1 MKVSLAFCPVLC
13 WCGLLL
19 PLLIQSQPKP
29 DSLFRYE
36 YSHRQMGTLFRIVLY
51 APDSSLARQ
60 AAREAFRRV
69 DTLNAILSDYLP
81 GSELNR
87 LSATAGTGKAIPVS
101 PDLWKVL
108 FVSRQASRKSHGAF
122 DVTVGPLVNLW
133 RRSLRQQALPSA
145 EVLAK
150 ARQSVGYRYLL
161 LIRQK
166 RTVELK
172 LPEMRLDVG
181 GIGKG
186 YAVDE
191 ALAVLQQHGIRS
203 ALVDG
208 GGKIGV
214 SNAPP
219 GRPGWQIELK
229 TQQPDG
235 AQTCWLTHAA
245 VSTSGDLYQYLEL
258 GGQRYSHI
266 LDPRTGLGLT
276 NQRLVTVVASN
287 CTMAD
292 WLSTAVSV
300 LGPQKGMR
308 LAEQM
313 PGVRVLLVQ
322 QTGRTTE
329 TWKSKRWVKSESE

>member
-1 MKVSLAFCPVLC
+1 MKVSQALCPVLC
-13 WCGLLL
+13 WYWLLL
-19 PLLIQSQPKP
+19 PLLTQSQPKP
-29 DSLFRYE
+29 DSLLRYE
-36 YSHRQMGTLFRIVLY
+36 YSNRQMGTLFRIVLY

-60 AAREAFRRV
+60 AANEAFRRV

-81 GSELNR
+81 NSELNR
-87 LSATAGTGKAIPVS
+87 LSASAGTGKVLPVS

-108 FVSRQASRKSHGAF
+108 FISRQASRKSRGAF
-122 DVTVGPLVNLW
+122 DVTVGPLVGLW

-150 ARQSVGYRYLL
+150 ARQSVDYRYLRL
-161 LIRQK
+161 NRQK
-166 RTVELK
+166 RTAELK
-172 LPEMRLDVG
+172 LPGMRLDLG

-191 ALAVLQQHGIRS
+191 ALAVLEQYGIRS

-208 GGKIGV
+208 GGNIVV

-219 GRPGWQIELK
+219 GRPGWQIELR
-229 TQQPDG
+229 TRQPDSI
-235 AQTCWLTHAA
+235 QTFCLTHAS

-266 LDPRTGLGLT
+266 LDPHTGLGLT
-276 NQRLVTVVASN
+276 NQSLVTVVAPN
-287 CTMAD
+287 GMMAD

-300 LGPQKGMR
+300 LGHQKGMG

-313 PGVRVLLVQ
+313 PGVRVLIEQ
-322 QTGRTTE
+322 QAGGNTE
-329 TWKSKRWVKSESE
+329 TWKSKRWVKSESK